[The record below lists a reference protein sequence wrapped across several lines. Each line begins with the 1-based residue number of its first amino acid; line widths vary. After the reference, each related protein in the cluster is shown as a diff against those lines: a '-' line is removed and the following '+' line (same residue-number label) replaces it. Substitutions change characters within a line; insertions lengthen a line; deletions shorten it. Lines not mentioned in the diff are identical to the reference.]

1 MFEYKYLV
9 PDYIYRINVV
19 NPLLELY
26 RYSLINKY
34 TNYIIKKLCSDYNLT
49 HSKISRKIN
58 QYFSQLIMSIYTN
71 RTYKYK
77 EKIYLDDGL
86 FNSCSDQEVMSFYHD
101 IKYLVSIDIKED
113 IFNIK
118 RTIDDFLV
126 KIDDFSKNLDNTKI
140 YTRTDDYFLI
150 NQEILDKHHFKLD
163 NKYEINRE
171 LYESCKKR
179 CKDQKNYDNL
189 ILSLL
194 IRYRALNSGA
204 NQYVV
209 DLNYKKILKE
219 KFGLNFECFGSV
231 FNRYYD
237 HFCSLFYDLEKYF
250 GSLGS
255 FMSLK
260 VISGFY
266 MANPPYD
273 ENLLKKM
280 YKRVKKNIKSDDQV
294 CFIMSIPKWDEYDLE
309 KLIDL
314 DKLYDVKIIK
324 HEKFRRDMDKK
335 QEVLIPPYISY
346 IFSNQSFKKNTINY
360 IDLVDIFSNYKNYD
374 NTKEYYYN
382 KKKYLDEKNK

>member
-1 MFEYKYLV
+1 MFEYNYLV
-9 PDYIYRINVV
+9 PEYIYEINII
-19 NPLLELY
+19 NPVLELY
-26 RYSLINKY
+26 RYDLINRY
-34 TNYIIKKLCSDYNLT
+34 TRDIINKLCNTYKLEY
-49 HSKISRKIN
+49 KQIARKIN

-86 FNSCSDQEVMSFYHD
+86 FNSCSKEEVMSFYHD
-101 IKYLVSIDIKED
+101 IKYLVGVDITHDIFDIK
-113 IFNIK
+113 NN
-118 RTIDDFLV
+118 IDDFLV
-126 KIDDFSKNLDNTKI
+126 KIKKFSSNLEETKI
-140 YTRTDDYFLI
+140 YTRDTNYFII
-150 NQEILDKHHFKLD
+150 NQDILDRYNFKLD
-163 NKYEINRE
+163 NRYEINQE
-171 LYESCKKR
+171 LYDSCKKR
-179 CKDQKNYDNL
+179 CTDPDNYDNL
-189 ILSLL
+189 ILCLL

-209 DLNYKKILKE
+209 DLNYKKLLKD
-219 KFGLNFECFGSV
+219 KFDLNFECFGSV

-280 YKRVKKNIKSDDQV
+280 YKRVKKNIKSDNQV
-294 CFIMSIPKWDEYDLE
+294 CFIMSIPKWDDYDLE
-309 KLIDL
+309 KIIDQ
-314 DKLYDVKIIK
+314 DNLYDIKKIK

-335 QEVLIPPYISY
+335 QEILIPPYISY
-346 IFSNQSFKKNTINY
+346 VFSNDLFKKKMKNY
-360 IDLVDIFSNYKNYD
+360 QELIDVFSNYKNYD
-374 NTKEYYYN
+374 NIKCNYN
-382 KKKYLDEKNK
+382 III